1 MRAHPV
7 QRASLV
13 TDHDGQRDAPDKG
26 ELQAYFHV
34 LLDNLWLIVAVAVVV
49 GMAGL
54 VYALGTR
61 SVYESN
67 MTFQV
72 EETGP
77 NAAKN
82 VLSEASSMFESKR
95 ATVAEMELLRSR
107 MVIAPIVDALR
118 LHIEVK
124 PTYFPLVGA
133 AIAHARG
140 EVLSEP
146 GLFGAGGYLW
156 GGETIDVATFDL
168 PPALQHHVFTI
179 TVTGADAYRLR
190 DTAGGAVSGAGS
202 AVGWDGKVGIPLR
215 VAIGEHAL
223 VLRVARIA
231 ARPGARFVLRG
242 LSKQAAVATIQAG
255 LHITEQGKQSGVV
268 EVKLEGENPALV
280 QAILAETAREY
291 LRQTLARRREDA
303 EKSLAFL
310 TTQLV
315 PLRAQLDRAE
325 AQYGQQQ
332 RRHGSL
338 NLADKVRVGVEQAA
352 AAKARRDTLEE
363 RKTELLSRYTE
374 NHPILVGINAQL
386 KLMDGS
392 ARKDANAIE
401 LLAEMEQD
409 EHRITRDIKVK
420 SELYSALS
428 ATAQQLR
435 VLAASGASNV
445 RLIDAPGY
453 PEAPIK
459 PNRSL
464 IVSGAVMA
472 GLFLG
477 MVAAFARQAMF
488 AGIDGPHTVEKMLG
502 TKVVHVRIPHS
513 SYQRQLV
520 KQAERGDRQIPMLA
534 RVAPEDPTIDALRGF
549 RAALQFSMPH
559 FRNNIVM
566 ITGPTSRLGKSFLSA
581 NSASVIA
588 ASGKR
593 VLLID
598 ADLRKG
604 QLHRYFDNVQV
615 PGLYEA
621 VSGSVPVH
629 KAIRHEV
636 MKNLDFMATG
646 ARPRNPSECLT
657 PANLA
662 ALLAAVRDNY
672 DVVMIDAPGVLDV
685 ADALIVGAQ
694 AGAVY
699 LLARAGRTTEHEL
712 KETIVRL
719 SQAGIVPEGVLFN
732 DLRVRRG
739 THGYQYKAG
748 ETQQI
753 DCAG

>member
-1 MRAHPV
+1 MP
-7 QRASLV
+7 
-13 TDHDGQRDAPDKG
+13 DHGGGVDANDQG

-49 GMAGL
+49 SLAGM

-82 VLSEASSMFESKR
+82 VLSEASSLFESKR

-107 MVIAPIVDALR
+107 MVIAPVVDALR

-133 AIAHARG
+133 AIAQARG
-140 EVLSEP
+140 GKLSTP
-146 GLFGAGGYLW
+146 GLFGVGGYVW
-156 GGETIDVATFDL
+156 GDEALDVATFDL
-168 PPALQHHVFTI
+168 PPALQQHTFAV
-179 TVTGADAYRLR
+179 TVTGRDAYRLS
-190 DTAGGAVSGAGS
+190 DTAGSGAAGM
-202 AVGWDGKVGIPLR
+202 AWDGKVGVPLR
-215 VAIGEHAL
+215 MAIGGHVL
-223 VLRVARIA
+223 VLKIARID
-231 ARPGARFVLRG
+231 ARAGARFTLRG
-242 LSKQAAVATIQAG
+242 LSKQVAVAAIQAG

-268 EVKLEGENPALV
+268 EVRLEGENPALI

-315 PLRAQLDRAE
+315 PLRSQLDRAE
-325 AQYGQQQ
+325 AQYGQLQ

-352 AAKARRDTLEE
+352 ASRARRDALEE
-363 RKTELLSRYTE
+363 RKIELLSRFTE
-374 NHPILVGINAQL
+374 NHPILLGLEAQL
-386 KLMDGS
+386 KLMDS
-392 ARKDANAIE
+392 VARKDTNTIE
-401 LLAEMEQD
+401 SLAEMEQE
-409 EHRITRDIKVK
+409 EHRISRDIKVK

-435 VLAASGASNV
+435 VLAASSASNV

-459 PNRSL
+459 PNRSV
-464 IVSGAVMA
+464 IMSVSVMA
-472 GLFLG
+472 GLVLG
-477 MVAAFARQAMF
+477 MVAAFARRAMF

-502 TKVVHVRIPHS
+502 TKVVHVSIPHS

-520 KQAERGDRQIPMLA
+520 RQAERGARQLPMLA
-534 RVAPEDPTIDALRGF
+534 RVAPEDPTVDALRGF

-559 FRNNIVM
+559 FRNNIVL
-566 ITGPTSRLGKSFLSA
+566 ITGPTSRLGKSFISA
-581 NSASVIA
+581 NSATVIA

-621 VSGSVPVH
+621 VNGSVPVH
-629 KAIRHEV
+629 KVIRHDV
-636 MKNLDFMATG
+636 MKNLDFMSTG

-657 PANLA
+657 QANLA
-662 ALLAAVRDNY
+662 ALLAAVRNNY
-672 DVVMIDAPGVLDV
+672 DVVIIDAPGVLDV
-685 ADALIVGAQ
+685 ADALIIGAQ

-699 LLARAGRTTEHEL
+699 LLARADRTTEQEL
-712 KETIVRL
+712 RETIVRL
-719 SQAGIVPEGVLFN
+719 SQAGIVPEGFLFN
-732 DLRVRRG
+732 DLRLRRG
-739 THGYQYKAG
+739 MHGYQYKAG
-748 ETQQI
+748 EAQQI